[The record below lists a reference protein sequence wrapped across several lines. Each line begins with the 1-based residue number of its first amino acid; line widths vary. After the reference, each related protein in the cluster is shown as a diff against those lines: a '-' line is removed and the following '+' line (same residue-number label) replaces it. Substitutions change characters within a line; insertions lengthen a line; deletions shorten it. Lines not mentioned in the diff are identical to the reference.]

1 MYNRISKQII
11 MKEKTLGI
19 IRHALTFLGGVLVTQ
34 GILDDALF
42 AELFGATMTLIGGVW
57 SVIDKKKA
65 EAEA

>member
-19 IRHALTFLGGVLVTQ
+19 IRHGLTFLGGVLVTQ
-34 GILDDALF
+34 GVLDDALF
-42 AELFGATMTLIGGVW
+42 MELFGAVMTLIGGVW
-57 SVIDKKKA
+57 SVLDKKKA

>member
-19 IRHALTFLGGVLVTQ
+19 IRHGLTFLGGVLVTQ
-34 GILDDALF
+34 GVLDDALF
-42 AELFGATMTLIGGVW
+42 MELFGAVMTLVGGVW
-57 SVIDKKKA
+57 YVLDKKKA